1 MRFAAIADVHGNY
14 LALEAVLADIKAQ
27 GISDIVNL
35 GDMASGPLDAKR
47 TIDIMMGMGAPCVRG
62 NHDRYLT
69 DYTLDAMYPSDR
81 FSHRQLDPKHL
92 DWLRALP
99 FSTVYRDSVYLCHAT
114 PTDDNTYW
122 LEAVTPDGVVH
133 MAALEAIEQKAEGIA
148 QPLIL
153 CAHSHIPRTVRLRD
167 GRMIVNPG
175 SVGGPGY
182 RDVAPYPHVLETGTP
197 DAAYAIL
204 ERVGNAWQVTYR
216 QVPYDNQAMAA
227 LARANGRED
236 WASALATGWIR

>member
-1 MRFAAIADVHGNY
+1 MLRSPTHGNY

-27 GISDIVNL
+27 GITDIVNL

-47 TIDIMMGMGAPCVRG
+47 TIDIMMAMDAPCVRG
-62 NHDRYLT
+62 NPDRYLA
-69 DYTLDAMYPSDR
+69 DYALDDMYPSDR
-81 FSHRQLDPKHL
+81 FSHGQLEARHL

-99 FSTVYRDSVYLCHAT
+99 FSVVYRDAVYLCHAT
-114 PTDDNTYW
+114 PDDDNTYW

-133 MAALEAIEQKAEGIA
+133 MAAIEAIEAKAHGIA
-148 QPLIL
+148 QSLIL
-153 CAHSHIPRTVRLRD
+153 CAHSHIPRTVKLRD

-182 RDVAPYPHVLETGTP
+182 RDIAPYPHAVETGTP

-204 ERVGNAWQVTYR
+204 EQRGDAWQVTYR
-216 QVPYDNQAMAA
+216 QVPYDNQAMDD
-227 LARANGRED
+227 LACANGRDD
-236 WASALATGWIR
+236 WASALATGWVR